1 LSDPAD
7 IGPALPSIVDEH
19 GSGKGT
25 EPDPTN
31 VTETWDKMP
40 YRWGVNPGQPDG
52 MTQWPTAGFARR
64 LGGLPLDPPT
74 VVSETD
80 SLRTVALFMA
90 DHQVSCA
97 LLREPPLRVV
107 TEHDLAQAWR
117 TGCSPD
123 DKVATIATRH
133 PYWAPAST
141 TPAAA
146 GAMMIN
152 LGIRHLI
159 VLDVADLP
167 LGIISMAKLF
177 AILVQD
183 QEPRALYA
191 SFTEVLERVAWEQNR
206 PEPK

>member
-1 LSDPAD
+1 
-7 IGPALPSIVDEH
+7 
-19 GSGKGT
+19 
-25 EPDPTN
+25 
-31 VTETWDKMP
+31 
-40 YRWGVNPGQPDG
+40 
-52 MTQWPTAGFARR
+52 MTQWPTAGFAKT
-64 LGGLPLDPPT
+64 LGSLPLDPPT
-74 VVSETD
+74 VVSEAD

-90 DHQVSCA
+90 HHQVSCA
-97 LLREPPLRVV
+97 LLGEAPLRVV
-107 TEHDLAQAWR
+107 TEHDLARAW
-117 TGCSPD
+117 TTSCSPD

-141 TPAAA
+141 TAAAA

-191 SFTEVLERVAWEQNR
+191 SFTEVLERVAWEQIR
-206 PEPK
+206 PEPE